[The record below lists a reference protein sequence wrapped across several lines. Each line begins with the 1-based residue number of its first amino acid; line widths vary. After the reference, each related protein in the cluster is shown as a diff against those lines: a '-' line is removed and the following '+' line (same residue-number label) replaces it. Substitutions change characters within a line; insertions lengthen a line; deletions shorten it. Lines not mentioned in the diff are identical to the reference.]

1 MYPAYRPTA
10 LSITGP
16 IPSPL
21 CFSFPTAATTA
32 ATPLC
37 TTRRWRDCSDPWPCS
52 WPHLPPYPSQPNP
65 GFHTT
70 WSFVCAPPSP
80 TPHPAT
86 SPLFNSTEM
95 HWCNPAPDQEYKVN
109 RALSFHTGHLFSGTT
124 YLSAPSSFFQ
134 GYSLTLSANT
144 FHSCEVCT
152 NGSGVYVY

>member
-70 WSFVCAPPSP
+70 WSFVCAPPPHPPP
-80 TPHPAT
+80 TPLPPPCST
-86 SPLFNSTEM
+86 PLKCIGAILLRTRNTKSTV
-95 HWCNPAPDQEYKVN
+95 HCLFTQVTFFWHH
-109 RALSFHTGHLFSGTT
+109 LSF
-124 YLSAPSSFFQ
+124 SAFQFFQ
-134 GYSLTLSANT
+134 GSSLTLSANT
-144 FHSCEVCT
+144 FHSWEVCT
-152 NGSGVYVY
+152 NGSGVCVY